1 MDHAILHIYFPI
13 AIWRDIYVTEN
24 CIGYSLDGK
33 CPLQARVWILGPSL
47 VVLFGEIAYPLRWK
61 GYLREENHKIMA
73 FADGDSPVLLPVPA
87 LSFSPAHVCYH
98 DVSSHLRLMLSE
110 TGSLQSPYLPYQ
122 DGPNPLVT
130 FSLLSA
136 FCLVSCLSKS
146 NQYNI

>member
-33 CPLQARVWILGPSL
+33 CPLQARVWVLDPSL

-110 TGSLQSPYLPYQ
+110 TGYYSHH
-122 DGPNPLVT
+122 T
-130 FSLLSA
+130 FPTKMGHTLLWP
-136 FCLVSCLSKS
+136 FLS
-146 NQYNI
+146 